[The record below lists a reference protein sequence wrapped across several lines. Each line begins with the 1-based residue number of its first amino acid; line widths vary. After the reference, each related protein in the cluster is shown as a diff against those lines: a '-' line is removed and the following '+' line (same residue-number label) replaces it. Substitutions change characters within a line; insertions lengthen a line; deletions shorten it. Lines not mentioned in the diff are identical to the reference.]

1 MPAAGG
7 EARLIV
13 PGVRAAETSNW
24 RVTANGIYF
33 IGATANQPV
42 VRRAPLTG
50 GTGVDVSW
58 LGNYSWPGFAVSA
71 DGSRILYAHWDRRD
85 SNIMAMQ

>member
-1 MPAAGG
+1 VPGEAQ

-24 RVTANGIYF
+24 RVTASGIYF
-33 IGATANQPV
+33 IGATANQVV
-42 VRRAPLTG
+42 VRRTPLTG
-50 GTGVDVSW
+50 GSVVDVAW
-58 LGNYSWPGFAVSA
+58 LGNYSWPGFAISH
-71 DGSRILYAHWDRRD
+71 DGTRVLYAHWDRRD